1 MESAEMP
8 VNQGVLPGT
17 CLASDRAVMTGFS
30 ADRLVERVMVT
41 ASAFALLG
49 AAAVLDDRV
58 RDRASGVFA
67 GTAMSELSAA
77 RDQVIRAF
85 NQTSSMVG
93 YQSSENG
100 TLMFFVI
107 AAGVLFILAFR
118 T

>member
-1 MESAEMP
+1 
-8 VNQGVLPGT
+8 
-17 CLASDRAVMTGFS
+17 MTGFS
-30 ADRLVERVMVT
+30 VDRLVERVMVT

-67 GTAMSELSAA
+67 GTAMSELITA
-77 RDQVIRAF
+77 RDLIARAV
-85 NQTSSMVG
+85 NQAADMVG

-107 AAGVLFILAFR
+107 AAGVLFVLAFR